1 MDECNRKN
9 GILWGWI
16 SCGVLERGVCEVI
29 GGQGIPVNAIIKVGY
44 GKSPLIRRHC
54 GAASKSK

>member
-9 GILWGWI
+9 SILWCWI
-16 SCGVLERGVCEVI
+16 GCGVLEGDIREVI
-29 GGQGIPVNAIIKVGY
+29 RGQGIPVNAVIKVGY

-54 GAASKSK
+54 GAASGSK